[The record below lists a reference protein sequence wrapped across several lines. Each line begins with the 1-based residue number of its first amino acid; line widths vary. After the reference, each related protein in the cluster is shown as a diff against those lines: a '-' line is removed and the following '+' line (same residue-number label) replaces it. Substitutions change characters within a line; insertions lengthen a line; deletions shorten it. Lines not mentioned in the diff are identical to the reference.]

1 VPVHVPVLFC
11 AHYFQAPARQAR
23 TGKWPA
29 VFRFSKD
36 KVTTEMMTACADLK
50 TKLNM
55 TEQPIKLRNSALV
68 LSVPFRVLI

>member
-1 VPVHVPVLFC
+1 MPVLFC
-11 AHYFQAPARQAR
+11 AHCFQAPARQAR
-23 TGKWPA
+23 TGKWP

-55 TEQPIKLRNSALV
+55 TEQLQKLALV
-68 LSVPFRVLI
+68 LSVPFHVPI

>member
-1 VPVHVPVLFC
+1 MPILFC

-23 TGKWPA
+23 TGKWP
-29 VFRFSKD
+29 VFRFSED
-36 KVTTEMMTACADLK
+36 KVTTEMMMACADLK

-55 TEQPIKLRNSALV
+55 TEQLIKLRKSALV

>member
-1 VPVHVPVLFC
+1 MPILFC

-23 TGKWPA
+23 TGKWP

-36 KVTTEMMTACADLK
+36 KVTTEMMMACADLK

-55 TEQPIKLRNSALV
+55 TEQPIKLRKSALV
-68 LSVPFRVLI
+68 LSVPFGVLI

>member
-1 VPVHVPVLFC
+1 MAVHLPVLFC

-23 TGKWPA
+23 TGKWP

-36 KVTTEMMTACADLK
+36 KVTTEMITACADLK

-55 TEQPIKLRNSALV
+55 TEQPIKLRKLALV
-68 LSVPFRVLI
+68 LSVPFHVLI